1 MTKLIPL
8 SIDIILEVI
17 FLDILLTHCAGLD
30 VHQKEIVVC
39 ALTSSD
45 DESIQ
50 KEIKT
55 FPTLTK
61 NLFELLKWLE
71 EKEITHIAMESTGIY
86 WKPVYNILE
95 GYFDITLANAQRIKN
110 VPGRKTDVS
119 DAEWIAK
126 LLRHGLI
133 EKSFVPSQDLRQLRD
148 LTRLRKKWI
157 GNLTA
162 EKNRISK
169 VLEVSNIKLGSVISD
184 IFGVSGRRLLN
195 QLVEKGFIDRSD
207 VDANIHHSLRKKAD
221 TISESLFGTL
231 DEHQLFMIK
240 CSWNHIEFLEKSIDD
255 LEQKIETLLQS
266 YQEEKEIL
274 LTIPGVKKHTVACI
288 IAEIGTDMNQFPSS
302 RHLASWAGV
311 SPGNNE
317 SAGKKKGAKNVQGNP
332 HIKSALCEVAW
343 AISRSKD
350 TSMSSVFW
358 ALSARRG
365 KKKALQAIAHKVI
378 RIIYTLLIN
387 KQPFSEPR
395 LAG

>member
-1 MTKLIPL
+1 M
-8 SIDIILEVI
+8 
-17 FLDILLTHCAGLD
+17 D

-39 ALTSSD
+39 ALTGTN
-45 DESIQ
+45 DEAIQ

-55 FPTLTK
+55 FSTLTK
-61 NLFELLKWLE
+61 SLFDLLKWLE

-95 GYFDITLANAQRIKN
+95 GYFDITVANAQRIKN

-133 EKSFVPSQDLRQLRD
+133 EKSFVPSQDLRELRD

-157 GNLTA
+157 GNLTS

-169 VLEVSNIKLGSVISD
+169 VLECSNIKLGSVISD
-184 IFGVSGRRLLN
+184 IFGVSGRKLLN
-195 QLVEKGFIDRSD
+195 QLVEKGYLDKSD
-207 VDANIHHSLRKKAD
+207 VDANIHHSLRKKAE

-231 DEHQLFMIK
+231 NEHQMFMIK
-240 CSWNHIEFLEKSIDD
+240 SSWNHIVYLEKEIQELEKRIESIVS
-255 LEQKIETLLQS
+255 S
-266 YQEEKEIL
+266 YEEEKEIL
-274 LTIPGVKKHTVACI
+274 LSIPGIKDHTAACI
-288 IAEIGTDMNQFPSS
+288 IAEIGTDMNQFPTS

-317 SAGKKKGAKNVQGNP
+317 SAGKKKSSKSVQGNP

-343 AISRSKD
+343 AISRSKN
-350 TSMSSVFW
+350 TSMANVFW
-358 ALSARRG
+358 SLSARRG

-378 RIIYTLLIN
+378 RIIYTLFLN
-387 KQPFSEPR
+387 RQYFSEPR
-395 LAG
+395 LVC

>member
-1 MTKLIPL
+1 
-8 SIDIILEVI
+8 
-17 FLDILLTHCAGLD
+17 LDVLLTNVAGMD

-39 ALTSSD
+39 VLSGTEEGSL
-45 DESIQ
+45 Q
-50 KEIKT
+50 KEIHT
-55 FPTLTK
+55 FSTLTK
-61 NLFELLKWLE
+61 SLYELLEWLE
-71 EKEITHIAMESTGIY
+71 QRRVTHIAMESTGIY

-119 DAEWIAK
+119 DSEWIAK

-133 EKSFVPSQDLRQLRD
+133 EKSFVPSQDLRELRD

-169 VLEVSNIKLGSVISD
+169 VLECSNIKLGSVISD
-184 IFGVSGRRLLN
+184 IFGVSGRKLLTH
-195 QLVEKGFIDRSD
+195 LVEQGYLDQND
-207 VDANIHHSLRKKAD
+207 VDACLHPSLKKKAD
-221 TISESLFGTL
+221 TISASLFGTL
-231 DEHQLFMIK
+231 NDHQIFMIRS
-240 CSWNHIEFLEKSIDD
+240 SWNHIEYIEKSVQELESRIDV
-255 LEQKIETLLQS
+255 LLQS

-274 LTIPGVKKHTVACI
+274 LTIPGVKEHTVACI
-288 IAEIGTDMNQFPSS
+288 IAEIGTDMSQFATS

-317 SAGKKKGAKNVQGNP
+317 SAGKKKSGKSVQGNP

-343 AISRSKD
+343 AISRSKN
-350 TSMSSVFW
+350 TGMSSTFW
-358 ALSARRG
+358 TLAARRG
-365 KKKALQAIAHKVI
+365 KKKALQAIAHKVL

-387 KQPFSEPR
+387 KQAYFEPR